1 MGWNDLAKDN
11 QMAANEMLRAKRW
24 RSSVSR
30 AYYAAYSAA
39 TERLVRHR
47 IAMPLGRT
55 IPTHRALPNL
65 IRYNLTRLSY
75 PLRGQTANAIKK
87 LYHLRLMADYMP
99 GVVVDENEARVA
111 LGFMVQAFRCLGR

>member
-11 QMAANEMLRAKRW
+11 QTAASKMLRAQRW

-39 TERLVRHR
+39 TERLVHHR
-47 IAMPLGRT
+47 ITMPAGRT
-55 IPTHRALPNL
+55 NPTHSALPNL
-65 IRYNLTRLSY
+65 IKYNLTSLSY
-75 PLRGQTANAIKK
+75 PLRGQMANAVKK
-87 LYHLRLMADYMP
+87 LYNLRLMADYMP
-99 GVVVDENEARVA
+99 EVVVGETEARVA